1 MEKAKAEA
9 KKAKA
14 KAEREK
20 DEAEQHGYDVGVVE
34 TEDALRAE
42 VPAVC
47 RAFCAQT
54 WEEALNW
61 VGVDASFE
69 LGRPENVFFLLA
81 IRASGIA
88 PGQKEVALQSP
99 SPPRMLN
106 IRILPLPVS
115 RSWPKNPQIP
125 PGTSLD
131 KVAEALQ
138 PGAASQS
145 FEKDLALT
153 TLPVGGASKEKD
165 MEIPL
170 EATDKAPKS
179 KLQIKL
185 KP

>member
-69 LGRPENVFFLLA
+69 LGRPENIFFLLA
-81 IRASGIA
+81 IRAPGIA
-88 PGQKEVALQSP
+88 PGQKEVAPPVTKPAEDAQHQNPPP
-99 SPPRMLN
+99 S
-106 IRILPLPVS
+106 
-115 RSWPKNPQIP
+115 
-125 PGTSLD
+125 
-131 KVAEALQ
+131 
-138 PGAASQS
+138 SQQ
-145 FEKDLALT
+145 ELA
-153 TLPVGGASKEKD
+153 K
-165 MEIPL
+165 
-170 EATDKAPKS
+170 EATNS
-179 KLQIKL
+179 TRYLLGQGSRGSST
-185 KP
+185 